1 MLKIKIFCTMCS
13 SLTFHN
19 NNFLSLFTIYI
30 YFLIVL
36 NNVTFRTRIV
46 ILGHCERWNVLNVGS
61 SADLVM
67 PVLWAT
73 SKYTQYHHMSSSGSS
88 RVLGSPRGVVGPDLV
103 QVCDGHG
110 VLGLLLVV
118 AHAAVLESVAPQ
130 DLVWQIWRPHLQTH
144 NISIRKYINSWISR
158 ATTGQSEP
166 IYCSKIIILSKPNYF
181 LWV

>member
-1 MLKIKIFCTMCS
+1 M
-13 SLTFHN
+13 
-19 NNFLSLFTIYI
+19 
-30 YFLIVL
+30 
-36 NNVTFRTRIV
+36 

-73 SKYTQYHHMSSSGSS
+73 SKYTQYHHMSSGSS

-130 DLVWQIWRPHLQTH
+130 DLVWQI
-144 NISIRKYINSWISR
+144 
-158 ATTGQSEP
+158 
-166 IYCSKIIILSKPNYF
+166 
-181 LWV
+181 